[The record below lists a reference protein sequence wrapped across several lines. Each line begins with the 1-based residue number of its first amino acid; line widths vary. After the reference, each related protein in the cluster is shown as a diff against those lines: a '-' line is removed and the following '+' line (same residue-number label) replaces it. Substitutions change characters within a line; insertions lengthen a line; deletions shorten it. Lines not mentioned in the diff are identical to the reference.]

1 MQMRVMAA
9 TILFVAVIAFCRA
22 GEQPRRFPLE
32 LEVLATN
39 ASRLTS
45 SLYTP
50 RYKQGLRLR
59 MAGSL
64 GYLKFL
70 AREYL
75 QVTGRPDKHLLNRI
89 THLRQLFGQGK
100 WRTFALQSR
109 KLADEYP
116 FVMTGLA
123 PERADVQAIASGR
136 QIYRHLCI
144 GCHEHPD
151 MSQAVPA
158 PDLFDMAR
166 TEPRR
171 ELIARLITGV
181 HGTPAVALRNPFSN
195 REIAGLAAYLKSHAK
210 TSSPAGVRH

>member
-1 MQMRVMAA
+1 MKLRMMTA

-39 ASRLTS
+39 ASRLMS
-45 SLYTP
+45 PLYTP

-64 GYLKFL
+64 GYLNFL
-70 AREYL
+70 ARGYL
-75 QVTGRPDKHLLNRI
+75 QARGRPGKHLLDRI

-100 WRTFALQSR
+100 WRAFAQQSR
-109 KLADEYP
+109 MLADEYP
-116 FVMTGLA
+116 FAMTGLD

-136 QIYRHLCI
+136 HIYRQLCM

-151 MSQAVPA
+151 TSQAVPA

-166 TEPRR
+166 TEPGR

-210 TSSPAGVRH
+210 TSLPAGMRH